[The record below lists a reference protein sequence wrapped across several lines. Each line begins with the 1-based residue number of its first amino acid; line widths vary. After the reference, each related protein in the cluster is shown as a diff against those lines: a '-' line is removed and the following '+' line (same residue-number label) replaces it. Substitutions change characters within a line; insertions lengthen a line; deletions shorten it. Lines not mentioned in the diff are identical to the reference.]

1 VVAGT
6 PTRAA
11 IYVRV
16 STREQSTETQAAE
29 WCPIGLIEYLL
40 KKTLDLV
47 PGGKV

>member
-1 VVAGT
+1 MVAGT
-6 PTRAA
+6 LTRAA

-29 WCPIGLIEYLL
+29 RCPIGLIEYLL
-40 KKTLDLV
+40 KKSLDLV